1 MIVIKFRQNTAM
13 NNTNLVLTYKF
24 TNFANL
30 EIVKVDNNQ
39 NTNFTNKWFADKEP
53 IKANKFTK

>member
-1 MIVIKFRQNTAM
+1 M

-30 EIVKVDNNQ
+30 EIVKVDNKQ
-39 NTNFTNKWFADKEP
+39 NTNFTSK
-53 IKANKFTK
+53 

>member
-1 MIVIKFRQNTAM
+1 MIATKFRENTVM

-30 EIVKVDNNQ
+30 EIVKVDNKQ
-39 NTNFTNKWFADKEP
+39 NTNFTSKWFSDTEP